1 MWETGVA
8 AQVCALR
15 HLRGTGIGEGLAAGG
30 SLWGEAVAGRG
41 WVRWPRQCGHHGGA
55 QGRRWQ
61 VQGDPGGTMLGICGS
76 EEGVQDLQ
84 LCHSGVGDIDG
95 GQQGEAEL
103 GFDLLSLRFPA
114 IFRRRWRSCG
124 LTEDEVAWG
133 RTK

>member
-1 MWETGVA
+1 
-8 AQVCALR
+8 
-15 HLRGTGIGEGLAAGG
+15 
-30 SLWGEAVAGRG
+30 
-41 WVRWPRQCGHHGGA
+41 
-55 QGRRWQ
+55 
-61 VQGDPGGTMLGICGS
+61 MLGICGS